1 MEFELDSKA
10 PKFYWGILY
19 QVYKPKCLDDDDL
32 LPQEGV
38 KLTERRFLV
47 NAASETAI
55 ATMAKARKCAKFSF
69 IIGTKLVI

>member
-1 MEFELDSKA
+1 MNSKA

-19 QVYKPKCLDDDDL
+19 QVYKPKCLDDDDDL

-38 KLTERRFLV
+38 KLTDRRFLV

>member
-1 MEFELDSKA
+1 M
-10 PKFYWGILY
+10 
-19 QVYKPKCLDDDDL
+19 YKPKCLDDDDDDL